1 MSSWLWWVIVP
12 GVFAIYVIAVWAFRR
27 AVLASPDQ
35 PAEFILPSGRSV
47 SLGEAREGDF
57 YDTPELTKDGL
68 YIKPFVPSS
77 WQEMER
83 YRQKR
88 REQERE
94 RKKRQKQRR
103 KLKGGR

>member
-1 MSSWLWWVIVP
+1 MIWVAVGAIVLLAL
-12 GVFAIYVIAVWAFRR
+12 VLVLRR
-27 AVLASPDQ
+27 LARD
-35 PAEFILPSGRSV
+35 AEPVKVEHEGKLYTLAPNM
-47 SLGEAREGDF
+47 EGDF

-68 YIKPFVPSS
+68 FIKPFVPST

-103 KLKGGR
+103 KLKGGRS